1 MKAEH
6 ATKRKDGGFAVTGT
20 PLVSVIIPTHN
31 RRMLVL
37 EAIAS
42 VRAQRDCP
50 AVEVIVVDDG
60 STDGTDAAI
69 AEFAGSV
76 RYVWSEQRGVA
87 AARNLGAGMAHGNWL
102 AFLDSD
108 DWWMPRKLAAQLA
121 FHDAHPDVSISQTDE
136 IWIRR
141 GTRVNP
147 RRYHSKPSGDIFLP
161 SLRRCLVSP
170 SAVMM
175 RRDVFLRL
183 GGFDEGLEVCE
194 DYDLWLRVASRMSV
208 GLVGEPLVVKRGGHA
223 DQLSRRVWG
232 MDRFRVASL
241 AKLLA
246 TLPPDDERRAA
257 VCEVLQEKC
266 GILAQG
272 ALRRGRQEEAAR
284 YTTLAA
290 AGAQISTLPSVE
302 SGLEARHG

>member
-1 MKAEH
+1 MTERVATAED
-6 ATKRKDGGFAVTGT
+6 RGFASAGD
-20 PLVSVIIPTHN
+20 PIVSVIIPTHN
-31 RRMLVL
+31 RRMLLL

-69 AEFAGSV
+69 AEFAGPV
-76 RYVWSEQRGVA
+76 RYVWRETRGVA
-87 AARNLGAGMAHGNWL
+87 AARNLGARLARGKWL

-108 DWWMPRKLAAQLA
+108 DLWKPRKLAAQLA
-121 FHDAHPDVSISQTDE
+121 FHDAHPEVSISQTDE
-136 IWIRR
+136 IWLRHGR
-141 GTRVNP
+141 RVNP
-147 RRYHSKPSGDIFLP
+147 RGYHSKPSGDIFLP

-175 RRDVFLRL
+175 RRDAFVRL

-194 DYDLWLRVASRMSV
+194 DYDLWLRVSSCMSV
-208 GLVGEPLVVKRGGHA
+208 GLVGQPLVVKRGGHA

-241 AKLLA
+241 TKLLA
-246 TLPPDDERRAA
+246 TQPLDAERRAA

-266 GILAQG
+266 DILAQG
-272 ALRRGRQEEAAR
+272 AVRRGRQEEAER
-284 YTTLAA
+284 YVTLAA
-290 AGAQISTLPSVE
+290 VGTQILAEPFTE
-302 SGLEARHG
+302 SGLGARHV